1 MFVGFSLVLWRK
13 KTKDEIGQIKAS
25 EHFWTIEPE
34 HTKNTLTKLLVLHAK
49 PRADKA
55 QFQAPPENREE
66 THLEPVTQIVL
77 QLARCSSVCQLIKD
91 KLVVSRPFY
100 FYHSYTECLI
110 LEKIKET

>member
-1 MFVGFSLVLWRK
+1 MWDSVLFSRGK
-13 KTKDEIGQIKAS
+13 NKDEIGQIKAS

-55 QFQAPPENREE
+55 QFQAPRENREE
-66 THLEPVTQIVL
+66 IHLEPVTQIVL
-77 QLARCSSVCQLIKD
+77 QLAQCISVCHLIKD

-100 FYHSYTECLI
+100 FYYSYTECLI
-110 LEKIKET
+110 LEKIKEP